1 MKLFVAVSKLSI
13 PGGILIMGWILLCRS
28 VKGKISHKMLRLLG
42 VLITLRLLFLF
53 PIVLTD
59 LPIDISWNNIL
70 QYKLFATLY
79 PSAGKGPTDMVVP
92 PQVLLGF
99 DLGTDGL
106 HEKEQGF
113 LIARTLFSVWGTG
126 AVIKAFILL
135 TGHLYWHKKVW
146 RWCRLPERKDLREVF
161 DRTKR
166 RLGMETNCI
175 LCINPR
181 IKSPGVLGIHRKY
194 LMLPCEIMPREWQE
208 MVFAHELFHI
218 RHRDLLVK
226 ILVNLAGI
234 LYWFHPLFYVL
245 RRNLYIEME
254 LACDEEVLETIGIGL
269 GREYARML
277 LWFSGAM
284 QPGDILFHSIG
295 GDSKML
301 KTRIA
306 TVLDKRKRKS
316 RPILLV
322 ITVLSLSL
330 SVFSEEGLAL
340 DIVPGDTTFETI
352 CPDLSEESFPFIPA
366 LEFIPD
372 ETFSRSLVEL
382 LEKELTPAE
391 NVAYE
396 FMEPGLITLNAEDIS
411 ITLYP
416 NQNGFTLASVYDQ
429 RNLMEGPKYYVG
441 ALSLYDEINQKIL
454 LEYDDYLKEM
464 MSSSEVVQKML
475 QVRQDFAKQNEDIRE
490 YIPIE

>member
-1 MKLFVAVSKLSI
+1 M
-13 PGGILIMGWILLCRS
+13 
-28 VKGKISHKMLRLLG
+28 
-42 VLITLRLLFLF
+42 
-53 PIVLTD
+53 
-59 LPIDISWNNIL
+59 
-70 QYKLFATLY
+70 
-79 PSAGKGPTDMVVP
+79 
-92 PQVLLGF
+92 
-99 DLGTDGL
+99 
-106 HEKEQGF
+106 
-113 LIARTLFSVWGTG
+113 
-126 AVIKAFILL
+126 
-135 TGHLYWHKKVW
+135 
-146 RWCRLPERKDLREVF
+146 
-161 DRTKR
+161 
-166 RLGMETNCI
+166 
-175 LCINPR
+175 
-181 IKSPGVLGIHRKY
+181 
-194 LMLPCEIMPREWQE
+194 
-208 MVFAHELFHI
+208 
-218 RHRDLLVK
+218 
-226 ILVNLAGI
+226 
-234 LYWFHPLFYVL
+234 
-245 RRNLYIEME
+245 
-254 LACDEEVLETIGIGL
+254 
-269 GREYARML
+269 
-277 LWFSGAM
+277 
-284 QPGDILFHSIG
+284 
-295 GDSKML
+295 
-301 KTRIA
+301 
-306 TVLDKRKRKS
+306 
-316 RPILLV
+316 LV